1 MMAAELNLFCVGYV
15 ANALNTNPTKKPGSR
30 THINV
35 ALFSG
40 GSGTHSITEALLR
53 HPQIQLRILINAYDD
68 GHSTGRLRRFI
79 PSMLG
84 PSDVRK
90 NISRLMPVAERCHQ
104 SLKFL
109 SDYRLP
115 VGVSQ
120 ADALDLLDIIIAR
133 DHSRMPAKLAEPFRL
148 MTVGEADWFSS
159 LLASFLSYFYEQERI
174 GNRFDFTDC
183 ALGNLLF
190 AGTYLQENRN
200 FNQTMQVFNQLYEVA
215 PDALLNITQGE
226 NLFLMAEKADGS
238 MLLGEADIVAAQS
251 SAKISGLYLI
261 DEQIYRSKIEG
272 KAKPT
277 DGWGPVVREGART
290 PQINPAAATAIGEAD
305 VIVYGPG
312 TQHSSLFPS
321 YMTEGVVE
329 TISANRDAEKIFIGN
344 IVRDLDIQEDDIN
357 DLASKFVHA
366 MSRNGKVPVEWRK
379 CVTHFFVQHTEDASS
394 GQSKYIPFD
403 PSKFMFPLDTV
414 RVRDWEA
421 HEGRHSG
428 GFVLDELQQIVQ
440 ARIDVELQ
448 RIQHMVSVVVPVL
461 DEENT
466 LEEVLK
472 SLVLLDFQPLGM
484 TKEIIVVD
492 GGSTDASRE
501 LARSIR
507 AVRFYQLPQLLGRGA
522 ALRLGIEKA
531 RGSIVAFFPGD
542 REYLTEDLY
551 SLVRSLAQSRFRAVL
566 GTRAMKVRDLSEQLK
581 AIYADK
587 RGLYLTSKYGGMILS
602 IVTLLLYNRYI
613 TDVLTSVKVFDAQLL
628 RGLQLECDGRDL
640 DTEIIAKLGL
650 QHEYILEL
658 PVDYKPR
665 TRSDGKK
672 ITLMDGIKAL
682 GALFRY
688 RLFAPQMNAPGLQ
701 LPPPAVAQT
710 SPVLPAGAPGG
721 AAHEKTHAAGS
732 IQ

>member
-1 MMAAELNLFCVGYV
+1 
-15 ANALNTNPTKKPGSR
+15 
-30 THINV
+30 
-35 ALFSG
+35 
-40 GSGTHSITEALLR
+40 
-53 HPQIQLRILINAYDD
+53 
-68 GHSTGRLRRFI
+68 
-79 PSMLG
+79 MLG

-120 ADALDLLDIIIAR
+120 SDALDLVEVIIAR
-133 DHSRMPAKLAEPFRL
+133 DHARMPLKLAEPFRFL
-148 MTVGEADWFSS
+148 TIGQAECFSS
-159 LLASFLSYFYEQERI
+159 LLASFLAYFHEQQRI

-190 AGTYLQENRN
+190 AGCYLQENLN
-200 FNQTMQVFNQLYEVA
+200 FNQTIQAFSQLYEVA

-226 NLFLMAEKADGS
+226 DLFLIAEKADGS

-251 SAKISGLYLI
+251 SAKISDLFLI
-261 DEQIYRSKIEG
+261 DEQIYRLKVEG
-272 KAKPT
+272 KAEPAE
-277 DGWGPVVREGART
+277 GWSSVVREGMRT
-290 PQINPAAATAIGEAD
+290 PRINPAAATAIAEAD
-305 VIVYGPG
+305 VIIYGPG

-329 TISANRDAEKIFIGN
+329 SISANRYAEKIFVGN

-357 DLASKFVHA
+357 DLARKFMRA
-366 MSRNGKVPVEWRK
+366 LSRNGAVSVDWRQ
-379 CVTHFFVQHTEDASS
+379 CVTHFFVQHTEDASF
-394 GQSKYIPFD
+394 GHSKYIPFD
-403 PSKFMFPLDTV
+403 PSKFMFPLETV

-448 RIQHMVSVVVPVL
+448 RIQHMVSIVVPVL
-461 DEENT
+461 NEQST
-466 LEEVLK
+466 LEDVLK

-484 TKEIIVVD
+484 TKEIVVVD
-492 GGSTDASRE
+492 GGSIDASCE
-501 LARSIR
+501 IARS
-507 AVRFYQLPQLLGRGA
+507 VRGVRLYQLPQCPGRGA

-566 GTRAMKVRDLSEQLK
+566 GTRAMKVRDLSEQIK
-581 AIYADK
+581 SIYADN
-587 RGLYLTSKYGGMILS
+587 RSLYLTSKYGGIMLS
-602 IVTLLLYNRYI
+602 ILTLLLYNRFI

-628 RGLQLECDGRDL
+628 RSLQLECEGRDL
-640 DTEIIAKLGL
+640 DTEIIAKLAL
-650 QHEYILEL
+650 RHEYILEL
-658 PVDYKPR
+658 PVEYKPR
-665 TRSDGKK
+665 TRLEGKK

-682 GALFRY
+682 GALFHY
-688 RLFAPQMNAPGLQ
+688 RMFARQARGLQ
-701 LPPPAVAQT
+701 LHVTP
-710 SPVLPAGAPGG
+710 SPVPRGAIVLPTDTSNRS
-721 AAHEKTHAAGS
+721 AHQKSNAAGS
-732 IQ
+732 AQ